1 MFDILPAPVRNFVDS
16 IFSPPLSFLQLMQ
29 TMLDQAGT
37 VIGKGIDLNKFFSFF
52 SYLPP
57 EWQGVV
63 TSALVSVTLL
73 AILLLVKAAWDTY
86 LRVKGSVKWW

>member
-1 MFDILPAPVRNFVDS
+1 MWDVLPVPVRNFIDS
-16 IFSPPLSFLQLMQ
+16 IFSPPLSFLQLMES
-29 TMLDQAGT
+29 MLNEAGT
-37 VIGKGIDLNKFFSFF
+37 VVGKGIDLNNFFSFF
-52 SYLPP
+52 SYLPS

-86 LRVKGSVKWW
+86 IRVKGSVKWW